1 MDKHPDENTPRV
13 VALALA
19 FFGGLALAAL
29 AAGVF
34 ERLGTE
40 LTLLLAGFAAAFAAL
55 TYHLDPA
62 VRAFVKKP
70 FAPRVAVRKGNGRTA
85 AI

>member
-1 MDKHPDENTPRV
+1 MDRNLDENTPRV
-13 VALALA
+13 VGLALA
-19 FFGGLALAAL
+19 FFGGLALAGL

-40 LTLLLAGFAAAFAAL
+40 LTLLLAGFATAFAAL

-62 VRAFVKKP
+62 VRGFVKRL
-70 FAPRVAVRKGNGRTA
+70 FAPRVAVRKGGRTA
-85 AI
+85 AV

>member
-1 MDKHPDENTPRV
+1 MHKHPDENTARV

-34 ERLGTE
+34 DRLGTE
-40 LTLLLAGFAAAFAAL
+40 LTLMLAGFAASFAAL

-62 VRAFVKKP
+62 VRGFVKKL
-70 FAPRVAVRKGNGRTA
+70 FAPRVAARKARGRPA
-85 AI
+85 AV